1 MLLTH
6 FLAIGQIF
14 TRRDHAK
21 FLSTSQNSLRRAE
34 SSLKYFPTMKAL
46 YFLPLVAISLL
57 LSGCNTVKGLGE
69 DISGSASWTQDKMS
83 GDSSSS
89 TKSSDSQYVQNP
101 PQFQKAN

>member
-1 MLLTH
+1 
-6 FLAIGQIF
+6 
-14 TRRDHAK
+14 
-21 FLSTSQNSLRRAE
+21 
-34 SSLKYFPTMKAL
+34 MKAL